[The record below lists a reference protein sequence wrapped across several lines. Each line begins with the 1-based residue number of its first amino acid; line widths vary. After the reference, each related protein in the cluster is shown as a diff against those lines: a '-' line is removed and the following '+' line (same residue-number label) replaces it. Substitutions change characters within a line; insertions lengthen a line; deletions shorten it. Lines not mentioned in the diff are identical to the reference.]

1 MKNIHKLAAID
12 IGSNAVRFLITSIRI
27 NKSETKFKKISLVRV
42 PLRLGEDVFSKG
54 KISDKKLK
62 KLQKTLKAFKILMQM
77 HEVYMFKAVATSAMR
92 EAENSTKIIEDIF
105 KKLNIKIDLIS
116 GKKEALMIA
125 NVFLNSMENLANN
138 YLYVDVGGGSTE
150 LNLISKNK
158 IIDTKS
164 FKIGTVRTLNN
175 ITKDISWHNFK
186 NWIENNSKLYKNIV
200 VIGSGGNASKILKNS
215 KKNINEVIS
224 ISELEEINS
233 LVKSMSFEDR
243 IFKLQLNA
251 DRADVIIPAIN
262 IYLKSLKY
270 SKSKSFIVPRIGLA
284 DGVIR
289 HIHLN
294 NNEGQPLR
302 DFYPIY
308 PKLPTFKY
316 LL

>member
-12 IGSNAVRFLITSIRI
+12 IGSNAVRLLITSIRI
-27 NKSETKFKKISLVRV
+27 NKSDTKFKKISLVRV

-200 VIGSGGNASKILKNS
+200 VIGSGGNASKILKIS

-224 ISELEEINS
+224 INELEEINS

-294 NNEGQPLR
+294 NNEGQ
-302 DFYPIY
+302 
-308 PKLPTFKY
+308 
-316 LL
+316 LLLDR

>member
-12 IGSNAVRFLITSIRI
+12 IGSNAVRLLITSIRI

-62 KLQKTLKAFKILMQM
+62 KLQITLKAFKILMQM

-92 EAENSTKIIEDIF
+92 EAENSSKIIEDIF

-200 VIGSGGNASKILKNS
+200 VIGSGGNASKILKIS

-224 ISELEEINS
+224 INELEEINS

-294 NNEGQPLR
+294 NNEGQ
-302 DFYPIY
+302 
-308 PKLPTFKY
+308 
-316 LL
+316 LLLDR